1 MWVYSMTFTFTF
13 ALVLSTMRGKIPLHT
28 KQQDGAMYP
37 IDLRGKTGIVFG
49 IANHRSIA
57 WAIAH
62 ILHQA
67 GAELAVAYQNERVRG
82 GVEKLVA
89 DWGGDTQTIE
99 CDVSDDAN
107 VEAAIQQVGDS
118 FGKIDLVVHS
128 IAFADREDL
137 GGAYIKT
144 GREGFRT
151 ALDVSAYSLIPIAR
165 YASDYMTEGGSIL
178 AMTFQAAER
187 VFPGYNVM
195 GTAKAALENA
205 VKQLASDLGE
215 QNVRVNAISAGPL
228 DTLSSRVISK
238 YRDMKRVHAERSPM
252 KRNITS
258 EEVAKTCACFC
269 AATCPAASR
278 ARSSTSTPATTSWG
292 SEPAVYVP

>member
-1 MWVYSMTFTFTF
+1 MRRCSVTFTFTF
-13 ALVLSTMRGKIPLHT
+13 SPVLSTMRGQIPLHL

-37 IDLRGKTGIVFG
+37 IDLSGKTGIVFG

-57 WAIAH
+57 WSIAE
-62 ILHQA
+62 ILQKA

-82 GVEKLVA
+82 SVEKLVSG
-89 DWGGDTQTIE
+89 WEGDTRTIE
-99 CDVSDDAN
+99 CDVSDDSN
-107 VEAAIQQVGDS
+107 VERAIQQVGES
-118 FGKIDLVVHS
+118 FGKIDIIVHS
-128 IAFADREDL
+128 IAFADRDDL
-137 GGAYIKT
+137 GGAYMKT

-151 ALDVSAYSLIPIAR
+151 ALDVSAYSLLPIAR
-165 YASDYMTEGGSIL
+165 YASDYMTEGGSIV

-215 QNVRVNAISAGPL
+215 QDVRVNAISAGPL

-252 KRNITS
+252 KRNITID
-258 EEVAKTCACFC
+258 EVAKTALFLC
-269 AATCPAASR
+269 SDL
-278 ARSSTSTPATTSWG
+278 SSGVTGEIVHVDTG
-292 SEPAVYVP
+292 YNIMGI